1 MSRLPILFTILTA
14 PVWSQAPAAPQTP
27 ATPGA
32 PAAAPGAPGA
42 GRGQRQVYTRDPHTA
57 GYVQAKELPDGQLPT
72 PKDEGNFIIGPTH
85 NPSPYTLAKDGV
97 PKGEIIE
104 FTMESA
110 DSKYYPGV
118 VRDTIAPPAAAPAA
132 GAAPAG
138 AAAGGPPADPA
149 ARRRNISNHPGPYT
163 RQVAVYVPKQ
173 YVPGTEA
180 ALLVGADGKSNM
192 PALSTILDNMI
203 AEKKIPVTVAV
214 LIGNGGGDGPG
225 SERGLEYDTMSG
237 KYAEFVENEVL
248 PLAEK
253 KANVK
258 LTKDPEARVTMGG
271 SSGGSAAM
279 AMAWYHPE
287 WWHRVLTYSP
297 TVVNQQ
303 WPTDPALPHGAFEF
317 HESLI
322 PNSPVKPMRLWME
335 VGDRD
340 NGGNPDDVYHDWVVA
355 NERLAAALAAK
366 GYHYQ
371 FLFAKN
377 AGHTDG
383 AVKRETLPLALEW
396 VWQGYKIK

>member
-1 MSRLPILFTILTA
+1 
-14 PVWSQAPAAPQTP
+14 
-27 ATPGA
+27 
-32 PAAAPGAPGA
+32 
-42 GRGQRQVYTRDPHTA
+42 
-57 GYVQAKELPDGQLPT
+57 
-72 PKDEGNFIIGPTH
+72 
-85 NPSPYTLAKDGV
+85 V

-118 VRDTIAPPAAAPAA
+118 VRDAIAPPPADA
-132 GAAPAG
+132 
-138 AAAGGPPADPA
+138 PPADPA
-149 ARRRNISNHPGPYT
+149 QRRRNISNHPGPYT
-163 RQVAVYVPKQ
+163 RKVAVYVPKQ
-173 YVPGTEA
+173 YVPGTEV
-180 ALLVGADGKSNM
+180 ALLVGADGKDNM
-192 PALSTILDNMI
+192 PALATVLDNLI
-203 AEKKIPVTVAV
+203 AEKKIPVQVAV

-271 SSGGSAAM
+271 SSGASAAL
-279 AMAWYHPE
+279 AMAWYHNE
-287 WWHRVLTYSP
+287 WYHRVLGYSP

-303 WPTDPALPHGAFEF
+303 WPTDPALPLGAFEF
-317 HESLI
+317 HNSLI
-322 PNSPVKPMRLWME
+322 PNRPVKPMRIWME

-355 NERLAAALAAK
+355 NERMAAALAAK

-371 FLFAKN
+371 FVFAKN
-377 AGHTDG
+377 AGHTDR
-383 AVKRETLPLALEW
+383 AVKLETLPLALEW
-396 VWQGYKIK
+396 VWQGYKTK